1 MGLSPTVDLDI
12 VECVL
17 YGILLVPS
25 IFVLIRHGARRQS
38 GWIFLTLLC
47 IARIIGGA
55 TGIAAHYHPDNKSLV
70 ECADIMNS
78 FGLSF
83 LIGATLGLVSRVNG
97 QAWKSAI
104 PGTMLQLAF
113 LPLTVALIIS
123 IVGSTKIFNNDP
135 SSRSDGYDF
144 LKGGSIL
151 FLVTAIG
158 IALLILYL
166 FTKLSSIA
174 SGESRLLYAAIVA
187 VPFIAVRIVYTLIA
201 VFSEYKGDFSA
212 FSNTTDAVL
221 FRGIMVVAMEVIVII
236 IYIAAGLTAQKLDKN
251 AQKNRNAGMP
261 PSEYQPQDQPQMAP
275 TGNRY

>member
-1 MGLSPTVDLDI
+1 MRRHHEQFRSVIPDRSHARPREQSQWTGLEERYPGNDAATSLPTPD
-12 VECVL
+12 
-17 YGILLVPS
+17 
-25 IFVLIRHGARRQS
+25 RRTHHQYC
-38 GWIFLTLLC
+38 WQ
-47 IARIIGGA
+47 
-55 TGIAAHYHPDNKSLV
+55 H
-70 ECADIMNS
+70 
-78 FGLSF
+78 
-83 LIGATLGLVSRVNG
+83 
-97 QAWKSAI
+97 
-104 PGTMLQLAF
+104 
-113 LPLTVALIIS
+113 
-123 IVGSTKIFNNDP
+123 KIFNNSP

-201 VFSEYKGDFSA
+201 VFTEYKGDFSA
-212 FSNTTDAVL
+212 FSNSTDAVL
-221 FRGIMVVAMEVIVII
+221 VRGIMVVAMEVIVII